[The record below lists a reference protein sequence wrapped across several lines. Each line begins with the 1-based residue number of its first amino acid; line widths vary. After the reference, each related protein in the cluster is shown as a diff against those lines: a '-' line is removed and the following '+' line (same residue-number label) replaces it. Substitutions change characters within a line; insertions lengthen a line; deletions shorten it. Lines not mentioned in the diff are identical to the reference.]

1 MVNPYT
7 EQRTQ
12 EVFDR
17 LINGESVDV
26 LRSGIDRDLLREKL
40 SEAGINNVFVY
51 GDEEGFIIRL
61 TEDPQFWDKDAQGMS
76 LDEMQQRI
84 AEIMQEHGG
93 KGTAYVDDDV
103 ERWSNSQ
110 FPEYGEVVDRALAL
124 TDLHIEV
131 IQKGLDDPSGAL
143 LEYKYNLEAE
153 LGREVS
159 REELQEHLK
168 DASDKA
174 DIHMNMLTEDGLS
187 EKGQA
192 LTDQHIEVFNTLT
205 FEQQDA
211 FMERYVNDNRE
222 VLALANKSR
231 DDISA
236 SFDDRLNDPNRTQS
250 RIEILKEKSDA
261 LREHS
266 KAVSIKERIEEISP
280 NSLNNLQSAQ
290 AQTTS
295 SDLGGVNGN
304 AVTYAVAS
312 SALSDV
318 LPTVDLDSASVT
330 IDGQSAVDRFNND
343 LADPVSDKIVAVDA
357 KVEQIIPEAS
367 EPLSPAND
375 SNFTLSA

>member
-1 MVNPYT
+1 MVDPYT

-26 LRSGIDRDLLREKL
+26 LRSGIDRDLLRERL

-51 GDEEGFIIRL
+51 GDEEGFTIRL
-61 TEDPQFWDKDAQGMS
+61 TEDPEFWDKDAQGMS

-93 KGTAYVDDDV
+93 KGTAYVDDDI

-110 FPEYGEVVDRALAL
+110 FPEYGEVVDRAFAL

-143 LEYKYNLEAE
+143 LDYKYNLEAE

-187 EKGQA
+187 EEGQA
-192 LTDQHIEVFNTLT
+192 LTDQHVEVFNTLT
-205 FEQQDA
+205 YEQQDS
-211 FMERYVNDNRE
+211 FMQRYVNDNRE
-222 VLALANKSR
+222 VLELANKSR

-280 NSLNNLQSAQ
+280 NSLNGLQSAQ
-290 AQTTS
+290 AQPAS

-312 SALSDV
+312 NVVADV
-318 LPTVDLDSASVT
+318 SPTVDLDEGSLTV
-330 IDGQSAVDRFNND
+330 DGQSAMDRFNND
-343 LADPVSDKIVAVDA
+343 LVNPEPDKITAVDA
-357 KVEQIIPEAS
+357 KVEQDVPEMARIDT
-367 EPLSPAND
+367 PAND
-375 SNFTLSA
+375 TVFTLSA